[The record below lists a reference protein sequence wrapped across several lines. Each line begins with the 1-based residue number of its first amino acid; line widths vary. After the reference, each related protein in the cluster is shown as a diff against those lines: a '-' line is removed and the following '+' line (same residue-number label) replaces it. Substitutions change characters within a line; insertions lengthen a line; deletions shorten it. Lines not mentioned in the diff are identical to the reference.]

1 MEYEPGKSPLICNL
15 MPGLTEV
22 GKIKIGRKGEE
33 RVSQSGGKWR
43 VPVKLDHFV
52 VTTLER
58 DKTDNFVVDQ
68 KIMKDLGPEP
78 KKIPIRLLF
87 DSIEANFQSRYSCY
101 KGKTLWCSGDGRGA
115 FRTNEKGVKDPVTCP
130 CGREQPTHKGPEKCK
145 INGCLA
151 CMIDGADTIGGVW
164 KYRTTGYNSTVG
176 IMSSLSLIRAL
187 SGGLLA
193 GLSLDM
199 TIQPK
204 VGTDPDGKSVTIQ
217 VVGVVFRGG
226 LVDLRKK
233 TLEIASQNAD
243 FRARLANV
251 EAEVVKQI
259 GVDAELVDQAGD
271 IVDEFHP
278 EGDTAPTLQPPGTPQ
293 APEQPPTAAVV
304 QPSPAAPEAPKRGRG
319 RPPAAAKAPEAPAP
333 APERTAED
341 ATPFASAA
349 APFAPAYAKAAAE
362 IYTKPPNPPAEP
374 EPPTV
379 QAPEGASEMVFD

>member
-1 MEYEPGKSPLICNL
+1 MDNYEPGKSPLICNL

-33 RVSQSGGKWR
+33 RTSQSGGKWR

-52 VTTLER
+52 VTTLQR
-58 DKTDNFVVDQ
+58 DQTDNFVVDQ
-68 KIMKDLGPEP
+68 KIMKELGPDP

-115 FRTNEKGVKDPVTCP
+115 NRANAQGIKEPVICP
-130 CGREQPTHKGPEKCK
+130 CGREQPGYKGTDGLKCK

-193 GLSLDM
+193 GLSLDL

-226 LVDLRKK
+226 LADLRKK
-233 TLEIASQNAD
+233 TLEIASENAD
-243 FRARLANV
+243 FRVRLMNV
-251 EAEVVKQI
+251 EKEAIKLI

-278 EGDTAPTLQPPGTPQ
+278 EGDTSPTLQAPGTEPPKAE
-293 APEQPPTAAVV
+293 APVARAATAIASAA
-304 QPSPAAPEAPKRGRG
+304 PAPAAPEAPKKPRG
-319 RPPAAAKAPEAPAP
+319 RPPKEPAVQPPAP
-333 APERTAED
+333 A
-341 ATPFASAA
+341 ATPPAA
-349 APFAPAYAKAAAE
+349 APE
-362 IYTKPPNPPAEP
+362 PPPQEP
-374 EPPTV
+374 EPPMV
-379 QAPEGASEMVFD
+379 EPPDGAQEVLFE